1 MVVRFVCVVCV
12 PLCVRVSRV
21 SRVCPGSP
29 RCLFTGKKTPGG
41 AGTVP
46 GCVRNH
52 VYTYMYRP
60 REGQV
65 RRRDGLRSRLLLS
78 RPPRPVRC
86 SAWSTCACVGVSR
99 FGSEVVCVIP
109 RAPHQRFQQKSVS
122 KRRPGLAVRTVHLA
136 HVESSLRN
144 NLLPILDP
152 RAQSPAATPRL
163 HRREKCRSRA

>member
-1 MVVRFVCVVCV
+1 VRALSAATGNALGSLVPTVRPSTDCLSANFVKWIQKV
-12 PLCVRVSRV
+12 
-21 SRVCPGSP
+21 P
-29 RCLFTGKKTPGG
+29 RCD
-41 AGTVP
+41 
-46 GCVRNH
+46 RNH
-52 VYTYMYRP
+52 VYTYRP

-86 SAWSTCACVGVSR
+86 SAWSTCACVCVSR

-109 RAPHQRFQQKSVS
+109 RAPKLRFQKAFRNADPDS
-122 KRRPGLAVRTVHLA
+122 RGVRTSHLA

-163 HRREKCRSRA
+163 HRRGKCRSRA